1 MRRWMS
7 LALLGLLAAPAL
19 AAVKPPQA
27 VSTNGVPPIPE
38 AVAQGLKR
46 YGDARAAVLLDWFGE
61 RGLVVQTRFGNTAQL
76 HWVETP
82 MGSRQQMTF
91 SNEPVIFAAIGPDP
105 GHGLVYGG
113 DVGGGEGYQ
122 LFHHD
127 PLSANTRQLTQ
138 GAGRNT
144 SPVFSN
150 SGRLL
155 AYSTTARNGRDT
167 HIAIL
172 SMENG
177 AEQARLSRV
186 GTWYALDF
194 SPDDRKLLVAQFH
207 SVSHIQL
214 FTLDIE
220 TGTLV
225 RLDED
230 ALSTSQIAAAFA
242 PDGSGVWF
250 LSDRDS
256 NIRTLRFRKLED
268 GSVRDFTLGKIAWEI
283 QQFAVSNNG
292 GTIALVANEDGYD
305 RLYMLDVRRNRLTPA
320 PANIAET
327 ATRIHSMRFSPDD
340 RQLALSLASP
350 SMPGDV
356 FTLDVR
362 SQKLERWTRSEL
374 GSLRY
379 TDLGKPELIHYAT
392 FDIDAK
398 TGQRRLI
405 PAFYY
410 KPKGFSGARPVVIQI
425 HGGPESQFRPTFNP
439 LLHYLVNDLGIAVV
453 APNVRGSSGYG
464 RDWLALDDVFKRE
477 DAVRDI
483 GGLLDWIGTRP
494 ELDHRRVGVM
504 GGSYGGYMVLA
515 SMIQFPQ
522 RLKGGVSL
530 VGISNFIT
538 FLETT
543 SEYRR
548 HLRRAEYG
556 DETDPQVRAFLG
568 RISPLRQAQRI
579 NAPLF
584 IAQGANDPRVPA
596 SESRQLLEQVRKN
609 QHQVWY
615 LEAAD
620 EGHGFRRKSNR
631 DFYGAVVA
639 EFWRRQ
645 LLGVGVDL
653 PTGDPS
659 L

>member
-1 MRRWMS
+1 M
-7 LALLGLLAAPAL
+7 
-19 AAVKPPQA
+19 
-27 VSTNGVPPIPE
+27 
-38 AVAQGLKR
+38 
-46 YGDARAAVLLDWFGE
+46 
-61 RGLVVQTRFGNTAQL
+61 
-76 HWVETP
+76 
-82 MGSRQQMTF
+82 
-91 SNEPVIFAAIGPDP
+91 
-105 GHGLVYGG
+105 
-113 DVGGGEGYQ
+113 
-122 LFHHD
+122 
-127 PLSANTRQLTQ
+127 
-138 GAGRNT
+138 
-144 SPVFSN
+144 
-150 SGRLL
+150 
-155 AYSTTARNGRDT
+155 
-167 HIAIL
+167 
-172 SMENG
+172 
-177 AEQARLSRV
+177 
-186 GTWYALDF
+186 
-194 SPDDRKLLVAQFH
+194 
-207 SVSHIQL
+207 
-214 FTLDIE
+214 
-220 TGTLV
+220 

-230 ALSTSQIAAAFA
+230 ALSTSQIDAAFA

-340 RQLALSLASP
+340 RRLALSLASP

-538 FLETT
+538 FLETPPANTAATCAGPSTATRPTPRCGPSWGASRRCGRPSASTPPCSSPRAPTTPGCRPARAASCWSRCAKT
-543 SEYRR
+543 STRSGTWR
-548 HLRRAEYG
+548 PPTKA
-556 DETDPQVRAFLG
+556 TASAANPTAT
-568 RISPLRQAQRI
+568 ST
-579 NAPLF
+579 APWWPSSGGGSCWAL
-584 IAQGANDPRVPA
+584 A
-596 SESRQLLEQVRKN
+596 
-609 QHQVWY
+609 
-615 LEAAD
+615 
-620 EGHGFRRKSNR
+620 
-631 DFYGAVVA
+631 
-639 EFWRRQ
+639 
-645 LLGVGVDL
+645 VDL